1 MAVEMKFLNDIKV
14 IKNLKTDKGQSLIE
28 FVLFLPFM
36 LMIYSVIINVSGAI
50 NASLNQQK
58 VTRAYFY
65 YTLQNNSMF
74 PGPSREGGDPTQGW
88 STFGMRILGWST
100 ELIDSKPVAPC
111 FKFNI
116 ALGESDG
123 DACKDPYSG
132 KSTQYIR
139 VGTVYG
145 ACGATYQRTPS
156 GITISSPITNNSPP
170 LATQGC
176 ELSQ

>member
-1 MAVEMKFLNDIKV
+1 MLKNIRLNKIF
-14 IKNLKTDKGQSLIE
+14 KNQKGQSLIE

-74 PGPSREGGDPTQGW
+74 PGPSREGGDPTASW
-88 STFGMRILGWST
+88 SYFGMRMLGWST
-100 ELIDSKPVAPC
+100 QLIDNKPVAPC

-116 ALGESDG
+116 SLGESDG
-123 DACKDPYSG
+123 DVCEEAYSG

-145 ACGATYQRTPS
+145 ACGATFEQSPA
-156 GITISSPITNNSPP
+156 GIRMASPLTSNSPP
-170 LATQGC
+170 LSTQGC
-176 ELSQ
+176 ELGQ

>member
-1 MAVEMKFLNDIKV
+1 MLMNRFLDKMT
-14 IKNLKTDKGQSLIE
+14 KNEKGQSMIE

-74 PGPSREGGDPTQGW
+74 PGPSRESGDPTAGW
-88 STFGMRILGWST
+88 NTFGMRILGWST
-100 ELIDSKPVAPC
+100 QLIDNKPVAPC

-116 ALGESDG
+116 SLGETDG
-123 DACKDPYSG
+123 DVCEEPYSG
-132 KSTQYIR
+132 KSTQFIR

-145 ACGATYQRTPS
+145 ACGATYQRTPA
-156 GITISSPITNNSPP
+156 GVLIASPVGVQSPP
-170 LATQGC
+170 LSTQGC

>member
-1 MAVEMKFLNDIKV
+1 MKDKKELKILNNDE
-14 IKNLKTDKGQSLIE
+14 GQSLIE

-74 PGPSREGGDPTQGW
+74 PGPSREGSDPTASW
-88 STFGMRILGWST
+88 STFGMRMLGWST
-100 ELIDSKPVAPC
+100 ELIDNKPVAPC

-116 ALGESDG
+116 ALGESND
-123 DACKDPYSG
+123 DVCEEPYFG
-132 KSTQYIR
+132 KSTQFIR

-145 ACGATYQRTPS
+145 ACGATYQRTPNGVVLASPLGPQS
-156 GITISSPITNNSPP
+156 GP

>member
-1 MAVEMKFLNDIKV
+1 MLMNKKLRKIIQQE
-14 IKNLKTDKGQSLIE
+14 KGQSLIE

-58 VTRAYFY
+58 VTRSYFY

-74 PGPSREGGDPTQGW
+74 PGPSREGGDPTQNW
-88 STFGMRILGWST
+88 QYFGMRILGWST
-100 ELIDSKPVAPC
+100 QLIDSKPVAPC

-116 ALGESDG
+116 ALGESSG
-123 DACKDPYSG
+123 DACEDPYSG

-145 ACGATYQRTPS
+145 ACGATFERSPK
-156 GITISSPITNNSPP
+156 GVRIASPITSNSPP
-170 LATQGC
+170 LSTQGC
-176 ELSQ
+176 ELSN